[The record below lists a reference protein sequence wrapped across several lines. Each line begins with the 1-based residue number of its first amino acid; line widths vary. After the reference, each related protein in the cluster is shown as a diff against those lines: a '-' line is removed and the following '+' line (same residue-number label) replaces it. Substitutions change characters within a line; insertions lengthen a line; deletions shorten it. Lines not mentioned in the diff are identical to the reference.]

1 MTGKHRLRPNGW
13 PKPVR
18 QLTVAG
24 LVRAATLD
32 VPTEIPDVDDD
43 YGVDDSHSW

>member
-1 MTGKHRLRPNGW
+1 MSGKHRLRPLTGW

-24 LVRAATLD
+24 LVQAATGEPADL
-32 VPTEIPDVDDD
+32 PDDD
-43 YGVDDSHSW
+43 YGVDDSKSW